1 MKDKSQVFLSYAY
14 EDREKVIEISRE
26 LAKAGYQSWMDVQNL
41 KPGQAWD
48 IEIRKALQA
57 SKFILIFLSENSLR
71 KEGYLQKEI
80 KSALRL
86 AESKPEGTIYII
98 PIRLEP
104 IEIPN
109 YLKHI
114 HVLDLDRP
122 HGSNWEKLLAAL
134 KESEIHGS
142 EDYEKLRNSVI
153 DVKQPKKHIFVA
165 MPFADDLE
173 DYYFYGIK
181 VPIQDAGFNCVR
193 VDKKSFTGDILVQ
206 IKRDIETASAVVALL
221 DGANPNVSLEVG
233 YAWGKQV
240 PTILLIKDTSQL
252 PFDLKGQ
259 KCLVYNNIRELE
271 KALITELKEL
281 LRTGIIR

>member
-1 MKDKSQVFLSYAY
+1 MSNKSQIFLSYAY
-14 EDREKVIEISRE
+14 EDREKVIEIARE
-26 LAKAGYQSWMDVQNL
+26 LSKAGYQSWMDVQNL
-41 KPGQAWD
+41 LPGQDWE
-48 IEIRKALQA
+48 IVIRKALEE
-57 SKFILIFLSENSLR
+57 SKFILLFLSKNSIR

-86 AESKPEGTIYII
+86 AENKPEGTIFII

-104 IEIPN
+104 IEIPS

-114 HVLDLDRP
+114 QVLDLDKP
-122 HGSNWEKLLAAL
+122 LGKNWEKLLFVLREEEEFGA
-134 KESEIHGS
+134 
-142 EDYEKLRNSVI
+142 EDIKKLRKSVV

-173 DYYFYGIK
+173 DCYFYGIK
-181 VPIQDAGFNCVR
+181 VPIQNAGFNCIR

-206 IKRDIETASAVVALL
+206 IKNDIETASAVVAVL

-240 PTILLIKDTSQL
+240 PTILVINDTNQL

-259 KCLVYNNIRELE
+259 KCLVYKKIQELE
-271 KALITELKEL
+271 KNLTLKLKDL
-281 LRTGIIR
+281 LKTGIIK